1 MIVEL
6 EYMKELYNKLA
17 QFSNKPDFSHMMIAG
32 AAELSNSPKFFANI
46 AARGKTVRAAGW
58 LGDVSTIALDM
69 APSIGNDDY
78 KADLDAVNIV
88 RRIQNG
94 SGSFAD
100 TVRHYYN
107 ELDRST
113 TNRAKEFQRHYKIK
127 DIINEINNVDT
138 SGKHTA
144 GKRDFVSSLEQ
155 NSNDYI
161 MKEST

>member
-1 MIVEL
+1 MH
-6 EYMKELYNKLA
+6 YK
-17 QFSNKPDFSHMMIAG
+17 
-32 AAELSNSPKFFANI
+32 
-46 AARGKTVRAAGW
+46 
-58 LGDVSTIALDM
+58 LGDIINDLNRVDS
-69 APSIGNDDY
+69 SGKQVGVGNDDY

-88 RRIQNG
+88 RRIQHG

-107 ELDRST
+107 ELDRGAI
-113 TNRAKEFQRHYKIK
+113 NRAKEFQRHYKIK

-144 GKRDFVSSLEQ
+144 GKRIAREISGADDESLKKYLNPTAKDFVSSLEQ

-161 MKEST
+161 TKEST